1 MAPSGRPDSA
11 LRLPRWVALWHVL
24 GGAAALYD
32 ASFLLLRPASLP
44 GGPLHPCFAP
54 YTAYAAVDRAYGP
67 EGIRDGLVN
76 AHSWINVAEAAVGF
90 VAVFLSGNRWGPGPR
105 VWRRLLATGLAVAVG
120 PAGLGALSAGMVPCW
135 PAAQAWAG
143 LHPLHNNKHLHAV
156 QDGAVRAG
164 RGLQRL
170 PLDRPCRNCRKSS
183 SVRVAVCLDLF
194 ASANPLQSRVHCAQ
208 ASVGRKAEGPVANAS
223 GPPPPRTLA
232 VKEWLQVT
240 SFKIWTT
247 CRKRIERR

>member
-90 VAVFLSGNRWGPGPR
+90 VAVFLSGNRP
-105 VWRRLLATGLAVAVG
+105 GLAFI
-120 PAGLGALSAGMVPCW
+120 LSIITSTSTLSKTVLYVLAEVCSGFRW
-135 PAAQAWAG
+135 TGHAAT
-143 LHPLHNNKHLHAV
+143 
-156 QDGAVRAG
+156 AG
-164 RGLQRL
+164 RAAVFALLSVWIFL
-170 PLDRPCRNCRKSS
+170 PLLILCK
-183 SVRVAVCLDLF
+183 
-194 ASANPLQSRVHCAQ
+194 
-208 ASVGRKAEGPVANAS
+208 VGSIVLRHLSDAKLKA
-223 GPPPPRTLA
+223 R
-232 VKEWLQVT
+232 
-240 SFKIWTT
+240 
-247 CRKRIERR
+247 